1 MFRRGPAGSNLVCIL
16 NLPLDCLLTGGF
28 FYGFQQKHNAT
39 CCYFTFNGRII
50 MKQKYLLL
58 KDMHKNQ
65 LIIQEF
71 AELDKESMSLLCEE
85 AYNNQEIEAAIVTGN
100 SALMQALRTV
110 NMYPPNLYA
119 QKIAESVKTL
129 YGPDGGDA
137 IELLFDDT
145 EFLCQENP
153 PEIEVED
160 IEDESDDIDSL
171 LEDELDDEDKIVHIN
186 SSLKVADD
194 EILDIDD
201 ET

>member
-1 MFRRGPAGSNLVCIL
+1 
-16 NLPLDCLLTGGF
+16 
-28 FYGFQQKHNAT
+28 
-39 CCYFTFNGRII
+39 

-58 KDMHKNQ
+58 KNRDKNQ

-85 AYNNQEIEAAIVTGN
+85 AYDNQAIEAAISKGN
-100 SALMQALRTV
+100 SALSLALRTV

-119 QKIAESVKTL
+119 QKIADSVKTL
-129 YGPDGGDA
+129 YGPENGDT
-137 IELLFDDT
+137 IELTFDDAD
-145 EFLCQENP
+145 FLCQENP

-160 IEDESDDIDSL
+160 IEDDSDDIDSL
-171 LEDELDDEDKIVHIN
+171 LEDDLDDEDKIVHIN

-194 EILDIDD
+194 ETLDIDD